1 MFNKR
6 KWVVDNLKSGFDT
19 KQFTKECVMTL
30 AMDYSKAGVLNDND
44 LAELANYTEPVVE
57 DVIIPDEM
65 SEDITDTTE
74 STVDEP
80 TDIVGENV
88 EITED
93 GAEVGQADAEVIESE

>member
-44 LAELANYTEPVVE
+44 LAELAIYTEPVVE

-74 STVDEP
+74 PTVDEQ
-80 TDIVGENV
+80 TDAEA
-88 EITED
+88 TEE
-93 GAEVGQADAEVIESE
+93 GAEAGQADTEVTESE

>member
-65 SEDITDTTE
+65 SDDITDTTE
-74 STVDEP
+74 PTVDEQ
-80 TDIVGENV
+80 TDAEA
-88 EITED
+88 TEE
-93 GAEVGQADAEVIESE
+93 GAEAGQADTEVTESE

>member
-65 SEDITDTTE
+65 SEDITDTTDP
-74 STVDEP
+74 TVDEQ
-80 TDIVGENV
+80 TDAEA
-88 EITED
+88 TEE
-93 GAEVGQADAEVIESE
+93 GAEDGQADTEVTEGE